1 MTSTMILS
9 REGCFAGLCWPDAR
23 RVAAAICQELVGTE
37 LSGVDKSGS
46 AADGDLLYRGK
57 SGSAAD
63 RLLNRARDALARTD
77 GVVWRDKGRVV
88 QAFTIAATTL
98 GI

>member
-1 MTSTMILS
+1 MSINPAVPPT
-9 REGCFAGLCWPDAR
+9 
-23 RVAAAICQELVGTE
+23 VICHT
-37 LSGVDKSGS
+37 
-46 AADGDLLYRGK
+46 RGK

-77 GVVWRDKGRVV
+77 GVVWRDKDRVM

>member
-1 MTSTMILS
+1 MAGQIGVEDLDDDLGMILS

-23 RVAAAICQELVGTE
+23 RVAAAICQELVGGE
-37 LSGVDKSGS
+37 LSGV
-46 AADGDLLYRGK
+46 GK
-57 SGSAAD
+57 SGSVAD
-63 RLLNRARDALARTD
+63 RLLNRARDALAHTD
-77 GVVWRDKGRVV
+77 GVVWRDKDRVV